1 MKKQIFL
8 LVAATGAASA
18 YAERRG
24 VSAYGTADAGLF
36 FQSRVAG
43 ANPVENLGRKHSL
56 NSGGIAPSV
65 LGFRGSEDLGR
76 GYSAGFNLENHIDIS
91 SGSGNDLGPLWA
103 RAANVSFAGPFGK
116 LTIGQQM
123 TPAVIAYAATDP
135 RGLRESLSGL
145 GPWARSSAQN
155 FGVNGANT
163 NVIFANFAANAV
175 SYAVDAAGIHA
186 AALYSFGEK
195 PGAFAYN
202 RAISVGVSYSG
213 PVLVSASYH
222 TTNWTS
228 GDNKSDRKMTVGA
241 GYAIGQFTVKG
252 NVLNSKTYAAT
263 GAQLSDYR
271 IHGLG
276 LETATGESNS
286 MTLAYYH
293 GKNATGPGDNKANSW
308 VVGDEYALSKRTV
321 LYAQAARID
330 AGTNADAAVSIL
342 GAQPVQG
349 RTTVVSNIGLR
360 HSF

>member
-1 MKKQIFL
+1 M
-8 LVAATGAASA
+8 
-18 YAERRG
+18 
-24 VSAYGTADAGLF
+24 
-36 FQSRVAG
+36 
-43 ANPVENLGRKHSL
+43 
-56 NSGGIAPSV
+56 
-65 LGFRGSEDLGR
+65 RGSEDLGR
-76 GYSAGFNLENHIDIS
+76 GYSAGFNLESHIDIG
-91 SGSGNDLGPLWA
+91 SGSGNALGPLWA
-103 RAANVSFAGPFGK
+103 RAANVSFTGPFGK

-155 FGVNGANT
+155 FGANGANT
-163 NVIFANFAANAV
+163 NVIFANFAANAI
-175 SYAVDAAGIHA
+175 SYAFDAAGIHA

-228 GDNKSDRKMTVGA
+228 GDNKYDRKMTVGA
-241 GYAIGQFTVKG
+241 GYAIGRFTLKG
-252 NVLNSKTYAAT
+252 NVLDSKTYAVT
-263 GAQLSDYR
+263 GVQVGDYR
-271 IHGLG
+271 IDGLG
-276 LETATGESNS
+276 LEALAGDSNS
-286 MTLAYYH
+286 LTLAYYR
-293 GKNATGPGDNKANSW
+293 GKNAIGRADNTANSW

-321 LYAQAARID
+321 LYLQAARID
-330 AGTNADAAVSIL
+330 AGANADAAVSIL

-349 RTTVVSNIGLR
+349 RTTVVSNLGLR